1 MRLLL
6 SRLGWFAG
14 IWSASVLGLAL
25 VGALIRWWLR

>member
-1 MRLLL
+1 MPLWL

-14 IWSASVLGLAL
+14 IWAVSVLGLAL